1 MGKNRKKHQKILLC
15 VILAV
20 LFVVSHKPIH
30 SHCSDPSIENKIDLK
45 KILKK
50 CADYCEKLANS
61 SLYFVCNEKVK
72 EEIFRPPPVYV
83 IGDRTY
89 SFGIS
94 GRTYSTAVAGRL
106 TQKNV
111 CVYDYQLIR
120 KNFEINEKRI
130 LIKENGKKKNK
141 KDARLKTRIFV
152 HSNLIFG
159 PVGLLSEFWQQ
170 YYEYK
175 IIKKGKFQ
183 RNKVLVIEAT
193 PIPYM
198 KTSNLYGRIWVRED
212 DFSIVKIEWE
222 QESIKNYELIEEF
235 AKKLN
240 AKPELEFLAEYAF
253 EKNGIRFPSKCSI
266 TETYIR
272 QRGGRYTRS
281 KTTITYKDY
290 KFFTVKT
297 EVKYDKKLFPINM

>member
-1 MGKNRKKHQKILLC
+1 MGKNRKKHQKILPC

-30 SHCSDPSIENKIDLK
+30 SHCSEPGIENKIELS
-45 KILKK
+45 KILKR

-61 SLYFVCNEKVK
+61 SLYLVCNEKVK
-72 EEIFRPPPVYV
+72 EEIFRAPPVYV
-83 IGDRTY
+83 TSDRTY
-89 SFGIS
+89 STGVVGWS
-94 GRTYSTAVAGRL
+94 

-130 LIKENGKKKNK
+130 LIEENGKKKNK
-141 KDARLKTRIFV
+141 KNARLKTRIFV

-198 KTSNLYGRIWVRED
+198 KSSNLYGRIWVRED

-222 QESIKNYELIEEF
+222 QESIKNYELIEKF

-266 TETYIR
+266 TEAYIR

-297 EVKYDKKLFPINM
+297 EVNYDKKLFPINM

>member
-1 MGKNRKKHQKILLC
+1 MCKNQKKRQKILPC

-20 LFVVSHKPIH
+20 LFVISPSLIH
-30 SHCSDPSIENKIDLK
+30 SHYSQPALKNEVDLE

-50 CADYCEKLANS
+50 CAEYCEKLAYS

-72 EEIFRPPPVYV
+72 EEIFGSPPVYV
-83 IGDRTY
+83 VGGRTTSTVIG
-89 SFGIS
+89 
-94 GRTYSTAVAGRL
+94 GRTYSTAVVGRL
-106 TQKNV
+106 TRKNV

-120 KNFEINEKRI
+120 KNFEINEKRM
-130 LIKENGKKKNK
+130 LIEENGKKKSE
-141 KDARLKTRIFV
+141 KDARLKTRIFS

-159 PVGLLSEFWQQ
+159 PVGLLSEFWQE
-170 YYEYK
+170 YYNYT
-175 IIKKGKFQ
+175 IIKRDKFKK
-183 RNKVLVIEAT
+183 NKVIIIEAT

-198 KTSNLYGRIWVRED
+198 KTSNLYGKIWVRED

-266 TETYIR
+266 TERYLR
-272 QRGGRYTRS
+272 QRGGSYTRS

-290 KFFTVKT
+290 KFFTVET
-297 EVKYDKKLFPINM
+297 EVKYDKKLAPK